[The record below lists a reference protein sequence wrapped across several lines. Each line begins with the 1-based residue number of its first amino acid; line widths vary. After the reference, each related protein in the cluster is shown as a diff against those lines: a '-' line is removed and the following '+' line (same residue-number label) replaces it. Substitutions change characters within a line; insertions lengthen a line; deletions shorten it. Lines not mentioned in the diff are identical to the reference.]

1 MSVAL
6 EHLGADPLDEDAL
19 RAFVGPPLEV
29 SFASLGFDERLV
41 LEAVRVYRQS
51 YDLLGPPL
59 FPGVLPALQ
68 RLRDAGLRLA
78 LATSKPQ
85 VLAQEIV
92 SHHEVAPL
100 LDVVCGAE
108 SDHARS
114 TKAHVVGDA
123 LRALGGPSRPVM
135 VGDRFHDVEGA
146 AAHGVPCIGVLW
158 GYGDAQELTSAG
170 AVALAADVDELVRLV
185 LGAG

>member
-1 MSVAL
+1 M
-6 EHLGADPLDEDAL
+6 
-19 RAFVGPPLEV
+19 

-41 LEAVRVYRQS
+41 REAVRVYRQN

-68 RLRDAGLRLA
+68 QLRAAGLRLA

-85 VLAQEIV
+85 VLAHEIV
-92 SHHEVAPL
+92 SHHGLLEL
-100 LDVVCGAE
+100 LDAVCGAE

-114 TKAHVVGDA
+114 TKAQVVGEA
-123 LRALGGPSRPVM
+123 LRALGGPERPVM
-135 VGDRFHDVEGA
+135 VGDRLHDVEGA

-158 GYGDAQELTSAG
+158 GYGDADELTSAG
-170 AVALAADVDELVRLV
+170 AVSLAGDVDELVALLLSDDDRRSNSH
-185 LGAG
+185 ATP